1 MYAEI
6 RYSELKE
13 LILKGREQ
21 GFLTHEELS
30 ENLPE
35 DIYDNDQVAAVINV
49 LNDLGIEVLDPI
61 DNGDPLPGLEP
72 LTDGEADELEAALAA
87 LKTGDR
93 TRTNDPL
100 RMYIREMSNHELLSR
115 SDEVALAK
123 RIEDGLR
130 QKAEAIA
137 VCPMIIAE
145 VLRQARQ
152 AMASELAITELVAK
166 PVETDATLADHDP
179 DDWCADDGED
189 WQARMARERFERLSA
204 LYDAWRQNQ
213 TAYGLASSEARSNR
227 QGLASEFLAIG
238 LIPRQIDH
246 LTQQLRELTGLVNAH
261 ERAILDIWTHQ
272 LRLPRQQFLTS
283 FRSHETN
290 LAWLDTL
297 PDGLGDARLTPEA
310 GHADAIR
317 HHQRALGELE
327 RQAGL
332 PVAEIKEASRRL
344 SIGEAMAKRAKHEMI
359 EANLRLVIHVAK
371 KYRNRGLTFADLVQE
386 GNIGL
391 MKAVDKFDYR
401 LGFKFSTYAHWWIQQ
416 AITRAIADR
425 ARLIRIPVHV
435 VEKINKLRHI
445 SGKILQETGYEALPE
460 DLADRSGIPEEK
472 ISEMLDTPKD
482 PISLETPVGEDED
495 AQLGDFI
502 ADAGQAAPV
511 NRVLDAELQANIRE
525 LLDLLT
531 PREARVLEMRFGI
544 GTDSD
549 FTLGEIG
556 AQLNVSRER
565 IRQIE
570 SKALTKLRKLNRS
583 EELRPYLET

>member
-72 LTDGEADELEAALAA
+72 LTDGEADELEAVLAA

-93 TRTNDPL
+93 SRTNDPL
-100 RMYIREMSNHELLSR
+100 RMYIREMSNHELLTR

-123 RIEDGLR
+123 RIEDGMR

-145 VLRQARQ
+145 VLRLARQ

-166 PVETDATLADHDP
+166 PAEADATLADRDP

-189 WQARMARERFERLSA
+189 WQVRMARERFERLPA
-204 LYDAWRQNQ
+204 LYDAWLQSQ
-213 TAYGLASSEARSNR
+213 ATHGLASGEARTNR

-238 LIPRQIDH
+238 LIPRQIDY
-246 LTQQLRELTGLVNAH
+246 LAQQLRELTGQVNTH
-261 ERAILDIWTHQ
+261 ERAILEIWINQ
-272 LRLPRQQFLTS
+272 LRLPRQQFLQS
-283 FRSHETN
+283 FRSNETN
-290 LAWLDTL
+290 LVWPDTL
-297 PDGLGDARLTPEA
+297 PASEA
-310 GHADAIR
+310 PAAEHADAIR
-317 HHQRALGELE
+317 DHQRALARLE

-332 PVAEIKEASRRL
+332 PVAAIKEASRHL
-344 SIGEAMAKRAKHEMI
+344 SIGEAMARRAKHEMI

-445 SGKILQETGYEALPE
+445 SGKILQETGYEAQPE
-460 DLADRSGIPEEK
+460 ELADRSGIPEGK

-502 ADAGQAAPV
+502 ADASQAAPV
-511 NRVLDAELQANIRE
+511 NRVLDAELQAGIRE
-525 LLDLLT
+525 LLDLLS